1 MNTVDIFKK
10 CAPAVRT
17 NIGQC
22 GTVSLC
28 ESTVPSAA
36 DELDTIYK
44 DSGDWRILE
53 ALLMTQM
60 ETKACG
66 AVQNSWEDFF
76 LANVRTVKRS
86 DMRFD
91 EQTKALTKIRPFLL
105 SKQRTPI
112 NNNYWRVSGGTSA
125 GGGNWRVDLASPTGI
140 PADTRSFA
148 AGERLYI
155 ESRTSGGSKNW
166 WSGVVVSASIVSNK
180 VRVVLTPQND
190 GTAFAAVENPVT
202 GLAKRGSVNIGKSEA
217 FCDNEPGYLDTRLTP
232 YWIEHTKFTLCSSDL
247 YNEFRTFVV
256 QNNPLYATLYD
267 LPEVEEN
274 RQRTKAFW
282 SKWFN
287 NLMFGTPISGNQNEN
302 DYRSLETIDIFTSSN
317 SSFGVEGGRCSG
329 FKANT
334 IGWMEQLQTCGRIYD
349 AQGGTVNLWS
359 IMNAIYEM
367 MRVRMGVG
375 SAAAHTFDVFTDG
388 DTAHLLERGFIAL
401 FKDISQDTMRLN
413 MEAGSN
419 KAFGF
424 NYRSFKLVGKCSGIT
439 LNIITHTGLD
449 DYLAEWNEIGEPDSG
464 RMLWFLDMTGI
475 YAKVL
480 ESTSKSGTT
489 GKWDDLV
496 KIDPGY
502 QCVEETYTKT
512 VDQRG
517 VTYAAVVECPASSLI
532 IYNFAG
538 EVPLYDTT
546 AMNNAPDY
554 TLQGAAYNY

>member
-1 MNTVDIFKK
+1 MTTEDIFKK

-28 ESTVPSAA
+28 ESTVPATV

-44 DSGDWRILE
+44 SNGDWRILE
-53 ALLMTQM
+53 ALFMTQM

-86 DMRFD
+86 EMRFD
-91 EQTKALTKIRPFLL
+91 ENTKSLTKIRPFLL

-112 NNNYWRVSGGTSA
+112 NNNYWRVTGGTSA
-125 GGGNWRVDLASPTGI
+125 GGGNWRVDLESPTGI

-155 ESRTSGGSKNW
+155 ESRTAGGSKNW
-166 WSGVVVSASIVSNK
+166 WSGVIVSASIVSSK
-180 VRVVLTPQND
+180 VRVVCTPQND
-190 GTAFAAVENPVT
+190 GTAFAAVENPTT
-202 GLAKRGSVNIGKSEA
+202 GLAKRGSVNVGKSES

-247 YNEFRTFVV
+247 YDEFRGFVLN
-256 QNNPLYATLYD
+256 NNPLYAELYD

-287 NLMFGTPISGNQNEN
+287 NLMFGTPISANQTLNTYT
-302 DYRSLETIDIFTSSN
+302 DLDTIDIFASPTTL
-317 SSFGVEGGRCSG
+317 GVEGNRCAG
-329 FKANT
+329 YKANT
-334 IGWMEQLQTCGRIYD
+334 IGWMEQLQTCGRVYD
-349 AQGGTVNLWS
+349 AQGGTLNLWS

-367 MRVRMGVG
+367 MRVRMGVN
-375 SAAAHTFDVFTDG
+375 SAAAHNFDVFTDG
-388 DTAHLLERGFIAL
+388 DTAHLLERGFLLL
-401 FKDISQDTMRLN
+401 FKDISADTMRLN
-413 MEAGSN
+413 IDAGQN
-419 KAFGF
+419 KSFGF
-424 NYRSFKLVGKCSGIT
+424 VYRSFKLVGKCSGIT
-439 LNIITHTGLD
+439 LNIITHPGLD

-480 ESTSKSGTT
+480 ESTNKVGTT
-489 GKWDDLV
+489 GKWEDLV
-496 KIDPGY
+496 AVDSSF

-512 VDQRG
+512 VTQRG
-517 VTYAAVVECPASSLI
+517 VTYAAVVECPAASLI

-538 EVPLYDTT
+538 EVPDYDTT

-554 TLQGAAYNY
+554 TAEGAAYDY